1 MKIDMFQI
9 LPEDVL
15 DIIWQYM
22 STKQKKLVNKENYE
36 KNQILYEYKA
46 DKFMRKII
54 RNDYNYLFARNI
66 NYSYEK
72 WRKIKK
78 WTYKKM
84 ILSNFID
91 YLRYLC
97 IENNSNKCKIFLD
110 NYERENGY
118 YQKKKFKNIKT
129 IRCKWSN

>member
-110 NYERENGY
+110 NYERKNGY